1 MGWRATL
8 ARHSR
13 YSTRHSHGRPTVLR
27 STLTLHFNPQRDWKS
42 RAVPSLD
49 TPDSGESAPGAERD
63 RADLP
68 DRVARAAH
76 RDAAEERWVQAILD
90 SPVLQEQMRV
100 TIGAAYDAVVPA
112 AERLQATVAASLP
125 ALVDAQRTIAAIV
138 DPIIATLNKSLAPLL
153 DNLADNF
160 AGIYRALLPP
170 NLRSVWE
177 QVSPTQVRDFVR
189 EEGIPL
195 YLLPRPSIG
204 VELLT
209 AATHGARRAV
219 LGRRFHALLD
229 DCEKV
234 LDGCT
239 DPTWSD
245 QVFFL
250 RDTVAAAR
258 AGHTPSAQALAA
270 SVLDTLFTRW
280 APDKRDRNRLKSRD
294 QAGNPPAEIVD
305 EDLALTYVMLP
316 IWNAYATYWAH
327 RGDPIPRDFARNASA
342 HSVGR
347 RQYNKRNCVQ
357 SIMLAA
363 SLLGYLQGEQ
373 PRAATQV
380 PAPHRSP
387 RP

>member
-1 MGWRATL
+1 M
-8 ARHSR
+8 
-13 YSTRHSHGRPTVLR
+13 
-27 STLTLHFNPQRDWKS
+27 
-42 RAVPSLD
+42 
-49 TPDSGESAPGAERD
+49 
-63 RADLP
+63 
-68 DRVARAAH
+68 
-76 RDAAEERWVQAILD
+76 QAILD
-90 SPVLQEQMRV
+90 SPALQKQMRA
-100 TIGAAYDAVVPA
+100 TIAAAYDAVVPT

-125 ALVDAQRTIAAIV
+125 ALVDVQRTIAAVV
-138 DPIIATLNKSLAPLL
+138 DPIIATLNESLAPLF

-160 AGIYRALLPP
+160 AGIHRALLPP
-170 NLRSVWE
+170 NLREVWE
-177 QVSPTQVRDFVR
+177 KVSPTQVRDFVR

-209 AATHGARRAV
+209 APTHTAHRAV
-219 LGRRFHALLD
+219 LGRRFHLLLD

-270 SVLDTLFTRW
+270 SVLETLFTRW
-280 APDKRDRNRLKSRD
+280 APDKRDQRRLKSRA
-294 QAGNPPAEIVD
+294 QSGNPPTEIVD
-305 EDLALTYVMLP
+305 ENLALTYVMLP
-316 IWNAYATYWAH
+316 VWNAYTTYWAH

-357 SIMLAA
+357 SIMLATG
-363 SLLGYLQGEQ
+363 LLGYLQGEQ
-373 PRAATQV
+373 PLPPR
-380 PAPHRSP
+380 RSP
-387 RP
+387 DRLPDPDLSAAPVSACGTDR